1 MKAKIKYS
9 CSFLCWTEIIVCC
22 YYFETEAS
30 LPTSFHKYYLLC
42 FFFFFL
48 QLYQPFLETQESML
62 LELDQRIKGS
72 KLFEELFKEFE
83 SQKVCYLPLNTFFL
97 KPGQRLLHYKLVLER
112 KYLYFYF
119 HGSFFLFWGCLFN
132 NTLITCAVV
141 HLM

>member
-1 MKAKIKYS
+1 MMNWNN
-9 CSFLCWTEIIVCC
+9 FLLLLFWHRSI
-22 YYFETEAS
+22 
-30 LPTSFHKYYLLC
+30 TSNIFSQILLAL
-42 FFFFFL
+42 FFFFL

-119 HGSFFLFWGCLFN
+119 HMSLFFFGGGVCLFN
-132 NTLITCAVV
+132 NTLITCAVE